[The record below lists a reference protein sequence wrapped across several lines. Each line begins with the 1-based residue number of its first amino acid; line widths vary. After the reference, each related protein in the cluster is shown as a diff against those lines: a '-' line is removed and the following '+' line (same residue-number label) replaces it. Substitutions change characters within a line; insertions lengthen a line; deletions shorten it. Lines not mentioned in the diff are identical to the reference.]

1 MSGESGDGAVLGDFK
16 AEAAGIGPALLWVPK
31 ILGKDVNVIVEWLHE
46 FHAENRLEGD
56 HIFAGFAMKF

>member
-1 MSGESGDGAVLGDFK
+1 MLGDFK